1 MKFKKEYDVIVIGAG
16 PSGVKAALKCSK
28 KDLKVLIVD
37 SNENSGGQIYRAPP
51 KSYIKKGKKSLKEN
65 LIQIK
70 FSENIKKNNIDTA
83 YNHTVWQVSP
93 GFKID
98 AFNED
103 GAVQWITKNLI
114 VATGLFDSPSEKILI
129 I

>member
-1 MKFKKEYDVIVIGAG
+1 MNYKKEYDVIIIGAG

-28 KDLKVLIVD
+28 KGLKVLIVD

-51 KSYIKKGKKSLKEN
+51 KSYIKKNNKSLEEN

-70 FSENIKKNNIDTA
+70 FSEHLKKNNIDTA

-93 GFKID
+93 GFKIN

-103 GAVQWITKNLI
+103 DTVQWNTKNY
-114 VATGLFDSPSEKILI
+114 VRK
-129 I
+129 